1 MARKE
6 NVDFIL
12 GVGGGSTV
20 DYCKAVAGSAWYDGD
35 PWEYYFKN
43 WQPMTCRWIP
53 VGCVLTMAGTGSEM
67 DSCSVISSHTE
78 NRKLFYNFRNPDFAD
93 GNDGWEGT
101 TFSATPGTVAEH
113 YNQLFDT
120 YQVLS
125 KMPAGSYRLSWQGF
139 YRNGNIQNA
148 WLRHTAGLEDT
159 AEVYVAANIQQE
171 ENGKWYDLTHT
182 AMQSLYAS
190 TVPYT
195 YEPFNYP
202 DNVSTADKAFTDGYY
217 TQYLDFDLPVISD
230 VRIGLRHFTPTVY
243 DWACVDN
250 FNLIYY
256 SNGTL
261 VKRYELLEDEDRTGR
276 IYDLSGRIIQ
286 HSSLQKGIYI
296 MNAKKVLFK

>member
-1 MARKE
+1 
-6 NVDFIL
+6 
-12 GVGGGSTV
+12 
-20 DYCKAVAGSAWYDGD
+20 
-35 PWEYYFKN
+35 
-43 WQPMTCRWIP
+43 
-53 VGCVLTMAGTGSEM
+53 
-67 DSCSVISSHTE
+67 
-78 NRKLFYNFRNPDFAD
+78 
-93 GNDGWEGT
+93 
-101 TFSATPGTVAEH
+101 
-113 YNQLFDT
+113 
-120 YQVLS
+120 
-125 KMPAGSYRLSWQGF
+125 
-139 YRNGNIQNA
+139 
-148 WLRHTAGLEDT
+148 
-159 AEVYVAANIQQE
+159 
-171 ENGKWYDLTHT
+171 
-182 AMQSLYAS
+182 MQSLYAP